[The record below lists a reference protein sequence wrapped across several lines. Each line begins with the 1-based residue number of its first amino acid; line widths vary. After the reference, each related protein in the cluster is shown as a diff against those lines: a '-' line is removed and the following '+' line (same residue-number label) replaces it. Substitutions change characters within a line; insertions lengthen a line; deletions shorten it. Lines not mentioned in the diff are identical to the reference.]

1 MAQGTYNIFIVIL
14 KESVS
19 YILYDFILT
28 CSPINRD
35 LLFLVTIHM
44 NAFDRH
50 KMNFTAWCEDCN
62 DVFDEIWTA
71 NVHRD
76 QNGHKINVTE
86 FWITGRS

>member
-35 LLFLVTIHM
+35 LLLLVTIHM

-50 KMNFTAWCEDCN
+50 KMNFTAVCE
-62 DVFDEIWTA
+62 VVMRI
-71 NVHRD
+71 R
-76 QNGHKINVTE
+76 
-86 FWITGRS
+86 